1 MEIEYQGISY
11 TVDKL
16 PYESDDSFYD
26 RMWFIVKQEPKNNKE
41 MERAKYLSEIWYNYK
56 FNKCIYNNNIMKT
69 IKNLDRNFYS

>member
-26 RMWFIVKQEPKNNKE
+26 RMWFIVKQEPTNNEE
-41 MERAKYLSEIWYNYK
+41 MEFL
-56 FNKCIYNNNIMKT
+56 
-69 IKNLDRNFYS
+69 